1 LVATF
6 NHPSGLFSQFE
17 ADWYSQANHGYPG
30 TQPGDEFWQINLF
43 AGYRFPHRRAEIS
56 LGLLNLTDSAYH
68 LDPLTFY
75 SELPRGR
82 TLAARLRFNF

>member
-1 LVATF
+1 M
-6 NHPSGLFSQFE
+6 FSQFE
-17 ADWYSQANHGYPG
+17 ADWYSQSNHGYAG
-30 TQPGDEFWQINLF
+30 AQPGDEFWQLNLV
-43 AGYRFPHRRAEIS
+43 AGYRFPRRRAEVS
-56 LGLLNLTDSAYH
+56 LGLLNLTDSDYH